1 MQNIASTQKRMGAF
15 VIDEIIISL
24 LFFAIFFDQIDSLLA
39 PEIASLLMDKDLLI
53 ISPEMM
59 QHISEKTTLFI
70 KENLLVFIAIK
81 IMYHTFLIW
90 NNGMTVGK
98 YIMKIRVVSEEN
110 GANLNFVRSLLRAV
124 VRIFSEVIFYIGFIL
139 AFFSPKVQT
148 LHDKIAGA
156 IVIDA

>member
-1 MQNIASTQKRMGAF
+1 MGAF

-70 KENLLVFIAIK
+70 KENLLVFITIK